1 LTRTR
6 ETGRVRRMRKTS
18 GMNRSWEEWAARDAR
33 ERAELDAPPNR
44 PVRLKPASMFSH
56 RKADPEVAAVLT
68 EGKTMAVERRFS
80 QSCAGWTRQ
89 PTRNELLEAIRAGT
103 HTDRQR
109 AILRT
114 WANEGEWWEH
124 QQAFC
129 ERAYTLREL
138 VEGLHRAGI
147 STCRAARWL
156 NRQTG

>member
-1 LTRTR
+1 
-6 ETGRVRRMRKTS
+6 
-18 GMNRSWEEWAARDAR
+18 
-33 ERAELDAPPNR
+33 
-44 PVRLKPASMFSH
+44 MFSH